1 MDDLSTLRERL
12 AEISDLSRAAGVLG
26 WEQRVS
32 MPPLGTESRAESLAT
47 LGRIIHD
54 RFTDPEIGR
63 LLERLAP
70 LEESLPYD
78 SDDASLIRV
87 TRRDWEK
94 ACRVPDR
101 AARRDDP
108 RGGQRAPRL
117 GRGAAERRLRLVPP
131 LPADERRA
139 QAPLHRVLRA
149 GRPALHRAPRRLRAG
164 HDDDRGA
171 RRVRDAA
178 PRADRARAQRPRG
191 RRVVPPRVVR
201 PRRPAAL
208 RGAGRRH
215 ARLRGGRLAPR
226 PDRAPVLHLVLEP
239 RRAADDALPAGR
251 PRVGLVDAARGG
263 PRALRPRHRRLADAL
278 DPQRRAVARDQ
289 RVAEPDLG
297 EPRRPQP
304 PVLDVLVRTIA
315 GDVPRS
321 ARRASTSMRSCARS
335 TAPSP
340 G

>member
-1 MDDLSTLRERL
+1 MDDLTTLRQRL

-26 WEQRVS
+26 WDQRVS

-94 ACRVPDR
+94 ALPRSHR

-108 RGGQRAPRL
+108 RRRQRAPRL
-117 GRGAAERRLRLVPP
+117 GRGTEERRLRLVPP
-131 LPADERRA
+131 LPAHERRA

-149 GRPALHRAPRRLRAG
+149 GRPALHRAARRLRARD
-164 HDDDRGA
+164 DDDRGA
-171 RRVRDAA
+171 RGVRDAA
-178 PRADRARAQRPRG
+178 AGADRARAHRPGG
-191 RRVVPPRVVR
+191 RRVVPPRLVR
-201 PRRPAAL
+201 PRCAAAL
-208 RGAGRRH
+208 RGARRRD
-215 ARLRGGRLAPR
+215 ARLRGRRLAAR
-226 PDRAPVLHLVLEP
+226 PDRAPVLHLVLES
-239 RRAADDALPAGR
+239 RRAADDAIPAGR

-263 PRALRPRHRRLADAL
+263 PWALRPRHRRLADAL
-278 DPQRRAVARDQ
+278 DRSAARRRSGSTSRRAGRGRTSSAAAARSG
-289 RVAEPDLG
+289 RTG
-297 EPRRPQP
+297 TNHCRR
-304 PVLDVLVRTIA
+304 
-315 GDVPRS
+315 RS
-321 ARRASTSMRSCARS
+321 PISSATSTSTRSCARS